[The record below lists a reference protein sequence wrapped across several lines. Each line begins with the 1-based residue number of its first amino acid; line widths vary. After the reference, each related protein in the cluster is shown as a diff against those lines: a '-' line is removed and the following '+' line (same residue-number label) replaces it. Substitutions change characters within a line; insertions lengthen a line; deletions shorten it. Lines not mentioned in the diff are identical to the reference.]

1 MSRVSVKS
9 LCAFAAKA
17 GDLDIRFVPA
27 PTAHEGQAG
36 HSLVQSRRGP
46 GYEREVALETVVDG
60 LQVRGRADGYD
71 AGQRRVEEIKTFR
84 GDFARIKGNH
94 RALHWAQ
101 AKTYAALL
109 CERDALTS
117 ITVALVYL
125 DLASGEETVLQEHCE
140 ATALKAALQAM
151 CEAYARWAQQEEAH
165 RAQRDAQMAQLAFP
179 HGDFRAGQHKL
190 SRDVYRAAA
199 CRRCLIAQAPT
210 GIGKTLATTYP
221 LLRGMAAHGT
231 DKVFF
236 LTAKTPGRQVAL
248 DALRQLGD
256 DRALRVLELSARES
270 ACERPGAAC
279 HGDSCPLAK
288 GFYNRLPAARAEAAE
303 ARWLDREAL
312 RRIAAGHGVCP
323 YFLGQEMVRW
333 SDVVVGDY
341 NYYFDGTAM
350 LHALAREEE
359 WQVAVLV
366 DEAHNLVDRA
376 RAMYSTTLA
385 FTLLDGGEAAAP
397 AFVQAALRR
406 VRREWRQVS
415 RAQTVPYAAATDLPE
430 PLVRSLADAVAA
442 LSEHAAQSSPELPGP
457 LQALFFGL
465 LALVR
470 LADVFGP
477 HSVFE
482 VTNTPQGEPLT
493 LAIRNLVPAG
503 FLRPRFAGASTA
515 VLFSG
520 TIAPFGYYRDL
531 LGLPEDTVEL
541 EVDSPFRAEQL
552 RVEVARDVSTRL
564 RDRPRSLPR
573 ITAVMAR
580 QFAQRPGNYIA
591 FFSSFA
597 YLDMAFEAFARQHPG
612 VPVWRQSSGMPERE
626 RTAFVARF
634 APGGQ
639 GIAFAVLGGA
649 FAEGVDLPG
658 DRLVGAFVASLGL
671 PQHDEANEVLR
682 ERMEAMFGQGYAYTY
697 LYPGLRKVVQA
708 AGRVVRTEQDT
719 GVVHLLDDRFAQ
731 PEVLALLPRWWT
743 VTSGTAP

>member
-1 MSRVSVKS
+1 MPRVSVKS

-84 GDFARIKGNH
+84 GEFERIKGNH

-101 AKTYAALL
+101 ARTYAAML
-109 CERDALTS
+109 CERDALAS

-125 DLASGEETVLQEHCE
+125 DLASGEETVLQEHCQ
-140 ATALKAALQAM
+140 ADALQTGLQAM

-165 RAQRDAQMAQLAFP
+165 RAQRDAQLAELVFP
-179 HGDFRAGQHKL
+179 HGDFRTGQHKL

-199 CRRCLIAQAPT
+199 RRRCLIAQAPT

-248 DALRQLGD
+248 DALRQLGGG
-256 DRALRVLELSARES
+256 RALRVLELVARES

-288 GFYNRLPAARAEAAE
+288 GFYDRLPAARADAAE
-303 ARWLDREAL
+303 LRWLDREAL
-312 RRIAAGHGVCP
+312 RRIGAGHGLCP
-323 YFLGQEMVRW
+323 YFLAQEMVRW

-341 NYYFDGTAM
+341 NYYFDGSAM

-376 RAMYSTTLA
+376 RAMYSATLDHA
-385 FTLLDGGEAAAP
+385 HLGDADAVAP
-397 AFVQAALRR
+397 AFVQGPLRR
-406 VRREWRQVS
+406 VRREWREL
-415 RAQTVPYAAATDLPE
+415 AQTQAGAYAALTTLPE
-430 PLVRSLADAVAA
+430 SLVRSLGEAVAA
-442 LSEHAAQSSPELPGP
+442 LSELAARSSPELPGP
-457 LQALFFGL
+457 LQALFFEL
-465 LALVR
+465 LAVVR

-482 VTNTPQGEPLT
+482 VANTEAGEPLSIT
-493 LAIRNLVPAG
+493 VRNLVPAG

-552 RVEVARDVSTRL
+552 RVEVAHDVSTRL

-573 ITAVMAR
+573 ITAVMAQ

-597 YLDMAFEAFARQHPG
+597 YLDMAFEAFARQHPE
-612 VPVWRQSSGMPERE
+612 VPVWRQSPAMSERE
-626 RTAFVARF
+626 RADFVARF
-634 APGGQ
+634 APGGR
-639 GIAFAVLGGA
+639 GVAFAVLGGA

-671 PQHDEANEVLR
+671 PQHDEPNEVLR

-697 LYPGLRKVVQA
+697 LYPGMRKVVQA

-719 GVVHLLDDRFAQ
+719 GVVHLLDDRFAR
-731 PEVLALLPRWWT
+731 PEVQALLPRWWK
-743 VTSGTAP
+743 VNSDPAL

>member
-1 MSRVSVKS
+1 MPRVSVKS

-36 HSLVQSRRGP
+36 HTLVQSRRGP
-46 GYEREVALETVVDG
+46 GYEREVALETVVHG

-84 GDFARIKGNH
+84 GEFERIKGNH

-101 AKTYAALL
+101 ARTYAAML
-109 CERDALTS
+109 CERDALSS

-125 DLASGEETVLQEHCE
+125 DLASGEETVLQEQCQAE
-140 ATALKAALQAM
+140 ALQAALQTM

-165 RAQRDAQMAQLAFP
+165 RTLRDTQMAELVFP
-179 HGDFRAGQHKL
+179 HGDFRTGQHKL

-199 CRRCLIAQAPT
+199 RRRCLIAQAPT

-221 LLRGMAAHGT
+221 LLRGLAAHGT

-248 DALRQLGD
+248 DALRQLGQG
-256 DRALRVLELSARES
+256 RALRVLEMTAREA

-288 GFYNRLPAARAEAAE
+288 GFYDRLPAARAEAAE

-323 YFLGQEMVRW
+323 YFLGQEMVCW

-341 NYYFDGTAM
+341 NYYFDGSAM
-350 LHALAREEE
+350 LYALAREEE
-359 WQVAVLV
+359 WRVAVLV

-376 RAMYSTTLA
+376 RAMYSATLVHG
-385 FTLLDGGEAAAP
+385 LLAQADAAAP

-406 VRREWRQVS
+406 VRREWRQL
-415 RAQTVPYAAATDLPE
+415 AQAQAGAYAAMTVLPE
-430 PLVRSLADAVAA
+430 PLVRSLGDAVAA
-442 LSEHAAQSSPELPGP
+442 LSELAAQSSSELPGP
-457 LQALFFGL
+457 LQALFFEL
-465 LALVR
+465 LAVVR

-482 VTNTPQGEPLT
+482 VANTPHGEPLSLT
-493 LAIRNLVPAG
+493 VRNLVPAG
-503 FLRPRFAGASTA
+503 FLRPRFAAASTA

-531 LGLPEDTVEL
+531 LGLPEDAVEL

-552 RVEVARDVSTRL
+552 RVDVARDVSTRL

-573 ITAVMAR
+573 VTALMGR

-597 YLDMAFEAFARQHPG
+597 YLDMAFEAFARAHPE
-612 VPVWRQSSGMPERE
+612 VTVWRQSPAMSERE
-626 RTAFVARF
+626 RADFVARF
-634 APGGQ
+634 TPAGR

-671 PQHDEANEVLR
+671 PQHDEPNEVLR

-697 LYPGLRKVVQA
+697 LYPGMRKVVQA

-719 GVVHLLDDRFAQ
+719 GVVHLLDDRFAR
-731 PEVLALLPRWWT
+731 PEVLALLPRWWQ
-743 VTSGTAP
+743 VTGGTAP

>member
-1 MSRVSVKS
+1 MPRVSVKS

-17 GDLDIRFVPA
+17 GDLDIRFVPS

-46 GYEREVALETVVDG
+46 GYEREVTLETVVHG

-84 GDFARIKGNH
+84 GDFERIKGNH

-101 AKTYAALL
+101 ARTYAAML
-109 CERDALTS
+109 CERDALAS

-140 ATALKAALQAM
+140 AAALQAAM
-151 CEAYARWAQQEEAH
+151 QTLCEAYMRWALQEEEH

-199 CRRCLIAQAPT
+199 RRRCLIAQAPT

-221 LLRGMAAHGT
+221 LLRGLAVHGT

-248 DALRQLGD
+248 DALRQLGEG
-256 DRALRVLELSARES
+256 RALRVLELSARES

-279 HGDSCPLAK
+279 HGDSCPLAR
-288 GFYNRLPAARAEAAE
+288 GFYDRLPPARAEAAE

-341 NYYFDGTAM
+341 NYYFDGSAM

-385 FTLLDGGEAAAP
+385 HALLDSGEAVAP

-415 RAQTVPYAAATDLPE
+415 QAQTTAYAAATVLPE

-457 LQALFFGL
+457 LQELFFGL

-470 LADVFGP
+470 LADAFGP

-482 VTNTPQGEPLT
+482 VTNTPDGAPLA

-503 FLRPRFAGASTA
+503 FLRPRFAGAAAS

-531 LGLPEDTVEL
+531 LGLPDDTVEL
-541 EVDSPFRAEQL
+541 EVESPFRAEQL

-573 ITAVMAR
+573 ITALMAQ
-580 QFAQRPGNYIA
+580 QFGQRPGNYIA

-597 YLDMAFEAFARQHPG
+597 YLDMAIEAFARQHAQ
-612 VPVWRQSSGMPERE
+612 VPVWRQSPGMSERD
-626 RTAFVARF
+626 RADFVARF

-731 PEVLALLPRWWT
+731 PEVLALLPRWWQ
-743 VTSGTAP
+743 VNPEGA